1 MNETARVR
9 LRLDKVVVR
18 VIKLPL
24 RRPIVAKLGEFKDL
38 PFILTDVYTKE
49 GVVGHSYLEPYRATA
64 TKSIVALIEDMAE
77 QQSGKPIA
85 PFDRFE
91 EAVRSLHLLGRQ
103 GVMLIAIA
111 ALDMAIWDALAKAV
125 GQPLVVLLG
134 GTVGP
139 VRAYNTNGLWLIP
152 VERLADEASALVA
165 EADFKALKIRLGR
178 DSVKDDLKAI
188 AEVRRAVGDD
198 ITLMSDFNQGLSFNG
213 ALRRLHQLDDQGLEW
228 FEEPI
233 VFDDFAGSARLA
245 NELKTPLQIG
255 ENIYGPRHFLQA
267 VAAGAADCYMPDLE
281 RIGGVTGWLRA
292 AAIAGAAN
300 LRMSTHLYPEFS
312 AHLMRVTETADWL
325 EWRDW
330 GVPFLAEPFEI
341 RDSAIH
347 IPDRPGAGIAW
358 DEAAV
363 KKFAI

>member
-1 MNETARVR
+1 MNANPPVR
-9 LRLDKVVVR
+9 LTLDKVVVR
-18 VIKLPL
+18 VVQVPM
-24 RRPIVAKLGEFKDL
+24 RRPIVAKLGEFKQW
-38 PFILTDVYTKE
+38 PCILTDVVTKE
-49 GVVGHSYLEPYRATA
+49 GVIGHSYLEPYRVTA

-77 QQSGKPIA
+77 QQRGKPVA

-91 EAVRSLHLLGRQ
+91 EAMRSLHLLGRQ
-103 GVMLIAIA
+103 GVTLIATA
-111 ALDMAIWDALAKAV
+111 ALDMAMWDALAKAL
-125 GQPLVVLLG
+125 GLPLVVMLG

-152 VERLADEASALVA
+152 LERLADEASSLVA
-165 EADFKALKIRLGR
+165 EGDFKALKIRLGR
-178 DSVKDDLKAI
+178 DNVKDDVEAI

-198 ITLMSDFNQGLSFNG
+198 IILMSDFNQGLSFNA

-233 VFDDFAGSARLA
+233 VFDDFANSARLA

-255 ENIYGPRHFLQA
+255 ENIYGPRHLLQA

-281 RIGGVTGWLRA
+281 RIGGVTGWLRS
-292 AAIAGAAN
+292 AAIAGAAG
-300 LRMSTHLYPEFS
+300 LPMSTHLYPEFS

-330 GVPFLAEPFEI
+330 GNPLLAEPFEI
-341 RDSAIH
+341 RGSAIH

-363 KKFAI
+363 KRFAI

>member
-1 MNETARVR
+1 MNPTPPVR
-9 LRLDKVVVR
+9 LTLDKVVVR
-18 VIKLPL
+18 VLKLPL
-24 RRPIVAKLGEFKDL
+24 RRPIVAKLGEFKTF
-38 PFILTDVYTKE
+38 PFILTDVHTKE
-49 GVVGHSYLEPYRATA
+49 GIIGHSYLEPYRVTA

-77 QQSGKPIA
+77 QQRGKAIA

-111 ALDMAIWDALAKAV
+111 ALDMAMWDALAKAMEL
-125 GQPLVVLLG
+125 PLVVALG

-152 VERLADEASALVA
+152 IERIADEASALVA
-165 EADFKALKIRLGR
+165 EANFKALKIRLGR

-198 ITLMSDFNQGLSFNG
+198 IILMSDFNQGLSFNG
-213 ALRRLHQLDDQGLEW
+213 AKRRLHQLDDQGLEW

-281 RIGGVTGWLRA
+281 RIGGVTGWLRS
-292 AAIAGAAN
+292 AAIAGAAG
-300 LRMSTHLYPEFS
+300 LTMSTHLYPEFS

>member
-1 MNETARVR
+1 MNSTPLVR
-9 LRLDKVVVR
+9 LTLDKVVVR
-18 VIKLPL
+18 VIQLPL
-24 RRPIVAKLGEFKDL
+24 RRPIVAKLGEFKNF
-38 PFILTDVYTKE
+38 PFILTDVFTRE
-49 GVVGHSYLEPYRATA
+49 GVIGHSYLEPYRVTA

-77 QQSGKPIA
+77 QQRGKPLA

-111 ALDMAIWDALAKAV
+111 ALDMAMWDALAKAL
-125 GQPLVVLLG
+125 GQPLVVVLG

-152 VERLADEASALVA
+152 VERIADEASSLIA

-178 DSVKDDLKAI
+178 DSVRDDLKAI
-188 AEVRRAVGDD
+188 AEVRRAVGDE
-198 ITLMSDFNQGLSFNG
+198 IILMSDFNQSLSFNA

-233 VFDDFAGSARLA
+233 AFDNFTGCARLA

-255 ENIYGPRHFLQA
+255 ENIYGPRNFQQA
-267 VAAGAADCYMPDLE
+267 VAAGAADCYMADLE
-281 RIGGVTGWLRA
+281 RIGGVTGWLRS
-292 AAIAGAAN
+292 AAIAGAAG
-300 LRMSTHLYPEFS
+300 LPMSTHLYPEFS

-358 DEAAV
+358 DEPAL
-363 KKFAI
+363 KHFAI